1 VSKPTVRIQLVEAG
15 TVTQAELIV
24 RDAVDIQIEIG
35 DEKFQRIIPLPRN
48 RDEIRLLGF
57 APLTRD

>member
-1 VSKPTVRIQLVEAG
+1 VSKPTVHIQLVEAG

-24 RDAVDIQIEIG
+24 RDAVEIQIEIA
-35 DEKFQRIIPLPRN
+35 DERFQKIIPLPRN
-48 RDEIRLLGF
+48 RDELRLLGF